1 MSLGLGNS
9 GGQDRPGWTMEVREQ
24 DFTLAFLGPAGGR
37 DLHRRPSH
45 PSEKMGK
52 KKRRMKRKC
61 SVMLVPGPT
70 APPQM
75 SKLGL
80 REDSEQSGLV
90 AGQGG
95 GGRGGG
101 SWSFALQTSGSGLL
115 VERAG

>member
-1 MSLGLGNS
+1 M
-9 GGQDRPGWTMEVREQ
+9 REQ
-24 DFTLAFLGPAGGR
+24 DFTLAFLGPAGVW
-37 DLHRRPSH
+37 DPHRRPSH

-52 KKRRMKRKC
+52 RKRRMKRKC

-80 REDSEQSGLV
+80 REDAEQSGLV
-90 AGQGG
+90 GG
-95 GGRGGG
+95 GGWGVAGAGGTQ
-101 SWSFALQTSGSGLL
+101 SFALQTSGSGLL